1 MSQVWAIVLGLV
13 QGLTEFLPIS
23 SSAHLTLLP
32 WIFGLKDPVLSS
44 LSFDVALHAGSAVA
58 ILLALWGDWR
68 EILQS
73 ALGRPRP
80 QRTSRRG
87 VEPEDL
93 EPDPMREPRFARL
106 FLGFLLLTSVPGAI
120 FGVLFE
126 EKAETIFRNPVS
138 VAIQLIVFG
147 VLLWAVDKFVRREE
161 PIGQMNWWKSLCIG
175 FAQALALMPGVSRS
189 GATIT
194 TGRALGFSR
203 EAAAKYSFMAALPI
217 IAGAAVFKLK
227 DIPLSQ
233 LLSLTWILGFLAAT
247 VSSVLAMR
255 WMLGYVRKHSYAI
268 FMWYRIVFGIL
279 VLWIVLYR
287 S

>member
-1 MSQVWAIVLGLV
+1 VWAIVLGVV

-23 SSAHLTLLP
+23 SSGHLALLP
-32 WIFGLKDPVLSS
+32 WIFGIKDPVLSS

-58 ILLALWGDWR
+58 ILIALWSDWM
-68 EILQS
+68 EILRS
-73 ALGRPRP
+73 VIGRPRP
-80 QRTSRRG
+80 QRTSHRDTA
-87 VEPEDL
+87 PADL
-93 EPDPMREPRFARL
+93 ELDPMREPKFARL
-106 FLGFLLLTSVPGAI
+106 FLGFLLLTSVPGAV

-126 EKAETIFRNPVS
+126 SKAETIFRNPVN
-138 VAIQLIVFG
+138 VAVQLIVFG
-147 VLLWAVDKFVRREE
+147 ILLWAVDKYVRRAE
-161 PIGQMNWWKSLCIG
+161 PIGQMNWWKSLTIG

-227 DIPLSQ
+227 DVPVGE
-233 LLSLTWILGFLAAT
+233 LLSMTWILGFLAA
-247 VSSVLAMR
+247 VISSVLAMR
-255 WMLGYVRKHSYAI
+255 WMLGYVRKHSYAV
-268 FMWYRIVFGIL
+268 FMWYRIVFGVL
-279 VLWIVLYR
+279 VLWIALYR